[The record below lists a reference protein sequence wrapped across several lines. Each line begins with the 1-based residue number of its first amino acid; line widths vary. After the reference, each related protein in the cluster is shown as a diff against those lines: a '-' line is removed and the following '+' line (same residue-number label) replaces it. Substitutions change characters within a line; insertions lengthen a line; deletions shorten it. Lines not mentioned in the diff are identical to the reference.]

1 MNNDRE
7 VIELFET
14 LKGTTSTLEKK
25 RIITENKDNE
35 LFKEYLKFLLDTN
48 VVTGIDLKKINKDL
62 GTCNGAIFNS
72 LIEVIDYLKTHNTGR
87 DEDIIKVQ
95 TFIKTQPEDCH
106 EFYKEIVTKKYKL
119 GCNKKIV
126 NDCIPDLIPTF
137 DLMLGTPIEKVKL
150 KGDEY
155 IYISRKLNGSRCAYV
170 NGKLM
175 TRQGKEYTGLEHIIN
190 DIKALGLDNM
200 FIDGELVYKNPE
212 GLTDSES
219 FQKGVGLAMSKDTD
233 KSQLKLVIFD
243 MFPVSQ
249 FTDIKQSVDTYSERK
264 RKYLDNFINP
274 TENLEV
280 VEMFYEGTDHSE
292 IWKWLEYAEENDY
305 EGCMINLNTLYECKR
320 TKNLIKVKRFFTKD
334 LRCIGLNIATSGKYR
349 GTLGSITCKYGEDEV
364 DVGSGFSDYDRDYYM
379 HNQNEILDHIIEI
392 RYKEETKNK
401 NGGRS
406 LQFPT
411 FIGCR
416 KDKDIADDEL

>member
-1 MNNDRE
+1 M
-7 VIELFET
+7 
-14 LKGTTSTLEKK
+14 
-25 RIITENKDNE
+25 
-35 LFKEYLKFLLDTN
+35 
-48 VVTGIDLKKINKDL
+48 
-62 GTCNGAIFNS
+62 
-72 LIEVIDYLKTHNTGR
+72 
-87 DEDIIKVQ
+87 
-95 TFIKTQPEDCH
+95 
-106 EFYKEIVTKKYKL
+106 TKKYKL

-243 MFPVSQ
+243 MFPAYQ
-249 FTDIKQSVDTYSERK
+249 FINIKQSLDTYSERK

-305 EGCMINLNTLYECKR
+305 EGCMINLDTMYECKR

-411 FIGCR
+411 FISCR

>member
-62 GTCNGAIFNS
+62 GTCKGTVFNS
-72 LIEVIDYLKTHNTGR
+72 LIEVIDYLKAHNTGR

-126 NDCIPDLIPTF
+126 NDCIPNLISTF

-264 RKYLDNFINP
+264 HKYLDNFTNP

-305 EGCMINLNTLYECKR
+305 EGCMINLDTIYECKR

-334 LRCIGLNIATSGKYR
+334 LRCIGLNIATSGKYK

-411 FIGCR
+411 FISCR

>member
-1 MNNDRE
+1 MNKDRE

-62 GTCNGAIFNS
+62 GTCKGAVFNS
-72 LIEVIDYLKTHNTGR
+72 LIEVIDYLKAHNTGR

-126 NDCIPDLIPTF
+126 NDCIPNLIPTF

-175 TRQGKEYTGLEHIIN
+175 TRQGKEYTGLEHIVN

-264 RKYLDNFINP
+264 RKYLDNFTNP

-305 EGCMINLNTLYECKR
+305 EGCMINLDTMYECKR

-334 LRCIGLNIATSGKYR
+334 LRCIGLNIATSGKYKD
-349 GTLGSITCKYGEDEV
+349 TLGSITCKYGEDEV
-364 DVGSGFSDYDRDYYM
+364 LA
-379 HNQNEILDHIIEI
+379 I
-392 RYKEETKNK
+392 
-401 NGGRS
+401 S
-406 LQFPT
+406 LEYTSSYLTIYLYSPLNAFT
-411 FIGCR
+411 FIIKSLANIKG
-416 KDKDIADDEL
+416 IPSISITVLLSNLI

>member
-1 MNNDRE
+1 MNDDKE

-62 GTCNGAIFNS
+62 GTCDGAVFNS

-95 TFIKTQPEDCH
+95 TFIKKQPEDCH

-126 NDCIPDLIPTF
+126 NDCIPNLIPTF

-190 DIKALGLDNM
+190 DIKVLGLDNM

-243 MFPVSQ
+243 MFPAYQ
-249 FTDIKQSVDTYSERK
+249 FINIKQSLDTYSERK

-305 EGCMINLNTLYECKR
+305 EGCMINLDTMYECKR

>member
-1 MNNDRE
+1 
-7 VIELFET
+7 
-14 LKGTTSTLEKK
+14 
-25 RIITENKDNE
+25 
-35 LFKEYLKFLLDTN
+35 
-48 VVTGIDLKKINKDL
+48 
-62 GTCNGAIFNS
+62 
-72 LIEVIDYLKTHNTGR
+72 
-87 DEDIIKVQ
+87 
-95 TFIKTQPEDCH
+95 
-106 EFYKEIVTKKYKL
+106 
-119 GCNKKIV
+119 
-126 NDCIPDLIPTF
+126 
-137 DLMLGTPIEKVKL
+137 
-150 KGDEY
+150 
-155 IYISRKLNGSRCAYV
+155 
-170 NGKLM
+170 
-175 TRQGKEYTGLEHIIN
+175 
-190 DIKALGLDNM
+190 
-200 FIDGELVYKNPE
+200 
-212 GLTDSES
+212 
-219 FQKGVGLAMSKDTD
+219 
-233 KSQLKLVIFD
+233 

-334 LRCIGLNIATSGKYR
+334 LRCIGLNIATSGKYK

-411 FIGCR
+411 FISCR

>member
-62 GTCNGAIFNS
+62 GTCKGTVFNS
-72 LIEVIDYLKTHNTGR
+72 LIEVIDYLKAHNTGR

-126 NDCIPDLIPTF
+126 NDCIPNLIPTF

-170 NGKLM
+170 HGKLM

-264 RKYLDNFINP
+264 RKYLDNFTNP

-305 EGCMINLNTLYECKR
+305 EGCMINLNTMYECKR

-334 LRCIGLNIATSGKYR
+334 LRCIRLNIATSGKYR

-416 KDKDIADDEL
+416 KDKDIADDEV

>member
-1 MNNDRE
+1 MNNDRK

-62 GTCNGAIFNS
+62 GTCNGAVFNS

-200 FIDGELVYKNPE
+200 FIYGELVYKNPD
-212 GLTDSES
+212 G
-219 FQKGVGLAMSKDTD
+219 
-233 KSQLKLVIFD
+233 
-243 MFPVSQ
+243 
-249 FTDIKQSVDTYSERK
+249 
-264 RKYLDNFINP
+264 
-274 TENLEV
+274 
-280 VEMFYEGTDHSE
+280 
-292 IWKWLEYAEENDY
+292 
-305 EGCMINLNTLYECKR
+305 
-320 TKNLIKVKRFFTKD
+320 
-334 LRCIGLNIATSGKYR
+334 
-349 GTLGSITCKYGEDEV
+349 
-364 DVGSGFSDYDRDYYM
+364 
-379 HNQNEILDHIIEI
+379 
-392 RYKEETKNK
+392 
-401 NGGRS
+401 
-406 LQFPT
+406 
-411 FIGCR
+411 
-416 KDKDIADDEL
+416 

>member
-7 VIELFET
+7 IIELFET
-14 LKGTTSTLEKK
+14 LKGTSGTLEKK
-25 RIITENKDNE
+25 RIITENKNNE

-48 VVTGIDLKKINKDL
+48 VVTGIDLKKIDKDL
-62 GTCNGAIFNS
+62 GMCKGTVFNS
-72 LIEVIDYLKTHNTGR
+72 FIEVINYLKVHNTGR

-95 TFIKTQPEDCH
+95 TFIKNQPEDCH

-126 NDCIPDLIPTF
+126 NDCIPNLIPTF

-190 DIKALGLDNM
+190 DIKALDLDDM

-219 FQKGVGLAMSKDTD
+219 FQKGVGIAMSKDID

-243 MFPVSQ
+243 MFPAYQ
-249 FTDIKQSVDTYSERK
+249 FINIKQSVDTYSERK
-264 RKYLDNFINP
+264 RKYLDYFANP

-305 EGCMINLNTLYECKR
+305 EGCMINLDTQYECKR

-334 LRCIGLNIATSGKYR
+334 LRCIGLNIATSGKYK

-379 HNQNEILDHIIEI
+379 NHQNEILDHVIEI

-416 KDKDIADDEL
+416 KDKDVADDEI

>member
-62 GTCNGAIFNS
+62 GTCNGAVFNS

-243 MFPVSQ
+243 MFPAYQ
-249 FTDIKQSVDTYSERK
+249 FINIKQSLDTYSERK

-334 LRCIGLNIATSGKYR
+334 LRCIGLNIATSGKYK

>member
-62 GTCNGAIFNS
+62 GTCNGAVFNS
-72 LIEVIDYLKTHNTGR
+72 LIEVIDYLKAHNTGR

-126 NDCIPDLIPTF
+126 NDCIPNLIPTF

-219 FQKGVGLAMSKDTD
+219 FQKGVGLAMSKDID

-243 MFPVSQ
+243 MFPAYQ
-249 FTDIKQSVDTYSERK
+249 FINIKQSLDTYSERK

-305 EGCMINLNTLYECKR
+305 EGCMINLDTTYECKR

-334 LRCIGLNIATSGKYR
+334 LRCIGLNIATSGKYKD
-349 GTLGSITCKYGEDEV
+349 TLGSITCKYGEDEV

-411 FIGCR
+411 FVGCR
-416 KDKDIADDEL
+416 KDKDIADDEV

>member
-62 GTCNGAIFNS
+62 GTCNGAVFNS

-416 KDKDIADDEL
+416 KDKDIADDEV